1 MTSDEIFANM
11 HRRMDAQ
18 DRMLIEIRDRMID
31 HIARQNEIKP
41 ALDELV
47 SLWKGSKIIIPM
59 FATLAAGIWAIMAWG
74 KDHVKW

>member
-47 SLWKGSKIIIPM
+47 
-59 FATLAAGIWAIMAWG
+59 
-74 KDHVKW
+74 